1 MFKTDSTESR
11 CVTGPENILF
21 LRRVRDSF
29 IPELLEAG
37 AVKWLIEYLLDDHR
51 IHRGTRPLAGY
62 GK

>member
-1 MFKTDSTESR
+1 MKKPDSTESR

-21 LRRVRDSF
+21 LRQVRGSF
-29 IPELLEAG
+29 SPELSEAG

-51 IHRGTRPLAGY
+51 FHRGTRPLAGH